1 MRDQFINSLT
11 ASLKADPRVVLLT
24 ADLGFGIFDHLEPFI
39 GTQYFNVGVA
49 EQLMSSLACGL
60 SVEGFDVFCYSIGV
74 FPTLRC
80 LEQIRNDISYHN
92 CNVTIVSSG
101 AGFSYGSL
109 GMSHHCIQD
118 IGYTLSIPNI
128 SIYSPANASELSSL
142 MGNLTGPSYLRLD
155 KSSLSL
161 LPISNINTSAPICYH
176 KSSSQSDLL
185 ILFHGSIGEIAVPL
199 MDTYSFDLFS
209 VPTLPCGDSL
219 ELLMT
224 RYSKIITIEEHSLMN
239 GFFSYV
245 SSRIALLQ
253 HKCRVIPVALPH
265 IHHSIVGDQA
275 FLRNY
280 YGLDTFSLDRAINSL
295 LSDL

>member
-1 MRDQFINSLT
+1 
-11 ASLKADPRVVLLT
+11 
-24 ADLGFGIFDHLEPFI
+24 
-39 GTQYFNVGVA
+39 
-49 EQLMSSLACGL
+49 
-60 SVEGFDVFCYSIGV
+60 
-74 FPTLRC
+74 
-80 LEQIRNDISYHN
+80 
-92 CNVTIVSSG
+92 
-101 AGFSYGSL
+101 
-109 GMSHHCIQD
+109 
-118 IGYTLSIPNI
+118 
-128 SIYSPANASELSSL
+128 

-161 LPISNINTSAPICYH
+161 LPISNINTFAPICYH

-209 VPTLPCGDSL
+209 VPTLPCGESL
-219 ELLMT
+219 DLLMT

-239 GFFSYV
+239 GFFLC
-245 SSRIALLQ
+245 SSRIAQLQ

-275 FLRNY
+275 FSGIIR
-280 YGLDTFSLDRAINSL
+280 LDTSSLDRAINSL